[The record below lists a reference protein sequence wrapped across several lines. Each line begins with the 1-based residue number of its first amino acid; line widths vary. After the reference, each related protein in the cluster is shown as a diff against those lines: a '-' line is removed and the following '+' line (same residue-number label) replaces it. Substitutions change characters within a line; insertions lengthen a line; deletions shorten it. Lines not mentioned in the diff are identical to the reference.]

1 MHLNLNQTV
10 ECMYPWHIVNQLPYS
25 EKVRHG
31 KLFVLLYNMSYSQL
45 NANSFVNFSSNR
57 FNLYLL
63 GKADT
68 AWYLLRN
75 QNFFWNFRTAN
86 TNLKILQKMP
96 MLWFR
101 EIITSAIL
109 IHLIQVYQNQFDST
123 TLTTFVWAY
132 LYFWHFYHA
141 ETEGGCRDKVMHRD
155 TIYMSFIH
163 YTKRAGYLT
172 ICTMY
177 SLQNMKHAAVDSW

>member
-1 MHLNLNQTV
+1 
-10 ECMYPWHIVNQLPYS
+10 
-25 EKVRHG
+25 
-31 KLFVLLYNMSYSQL
+31 
-45 NANSFVNFSSNR
+45 
-57 FNLYLL
+57 
-63 GKADT
+63 
-68 AWYLLRN
+68 
-75 QNFFWNFRTAN
+75 
-86 TNLKILQKMP
+86 MP

-123 TLTTFVWAY
+123 TLTTFVRAY

-155 TIYMSFIH
+155 TIYISFIY

-177 SLQNMKHAAVDSW
+177 SLQNMKHAAVDSWKIMIGTGNIVLVHDGLANVYFYNSLKKIFLKIFLYFLSE

>member
-1 MHLNLNQTV
+1 
-10 ECMYPWHIVNQLPYS
+10 
-25 EKVRHG
+25 
-31 KLFVLLYNMSYSQL
+31 MSYSQL
-45 NANSFVNFSSNR
+45 NANSFVNFSPNW

-63 GKADT
+63 GKAGT